1 MACKNGGAM
10 IAETKRRF
18 LIGIDVGTSAVKAAL
33 VDAATQE
40 VVATASSPEMA
51 EREIRSEQQGWA
63 EQDPQQWWA
72 DVKEAIRLLRQR
84 SGADLEAVEAIGITY
99 QMHGLVVTDAQHN
112 LLRDAIIWCDSRAL
126 SQGNAALEAIGRER
140 CLQHLLNYPGN
151 FTAAKL
157 AWVQQNEPEI
167 YAKIR
172 KVMLPGD
179 YIALQLGDTVTS
191 TVSMLSE
198 GVFWDFREQALSK
211 DILGFFGFD
220 PAVFGSTRPV
230 FSTHGVLNAT
240 VAGELNMK
248 AGTPITYKAG
258 DQLNNALS
266 LNVLK
271 PGEIATTAGTSGV
284 IYAVTDQ
291 LVHDPLSRING
302 FAHVNHLPEQTRIG
316 LLLCING
323 AGISNRWIRDCTGA
337 QHSYT
342 QMNEM
347 AATVAPGADGLLYFP
362 FGNGAERML
371 ENRIVQAGFVGI
383 DLNKHTTAHLYRA
396 VQEGIAFA
404 FRYGLDIMRQNGL
417 QAKVVKAG
425 KANLFLSRVFAETFV
440 NVTGLTLELYHTDA
454 SVGAAIGAGIGLGI
468 YTEANAFENLR
479 QAAVITPESGP
490 DGACEI
496 IYQDWLKKLNQQI
509 LQNK

>member
-1 MACKNGGAM
+1 M
-10 IAETKRRF
+10 IAERKKRF
-18 LIGIDVGTSAVKAAL
+18 LLGIDVGTSAVKAAL
-33 VDAATQE
+33 VDADTQE
-40 VVATASSPEMA
+40 VVASVSCPEGV
-51 EREIRSEQQGWA
+51 EREIKSARQGWA
-63 EQDPQQWWA
+63 EQDPEQWWA
-72 DVKEAIRLLRQR
+72 DVKTAILWLRER
-84 SGADLEAVEAIGITY
+84 AGANLEAVEAIGITY
-99 QMHGLVVTDAQHN
+99 QMHGLVLTDAQQN

-126 SQGNAALEAIGRER
+126 QEGVAAVDAIGAER
-140 CLQHLLNYPGN
+140 CLQQLLNYPGN

-157 AWVQQNEPEI
+157 AWVKDHEPDV
-167 YAKIR
+167 YAKID

-179 YIALQLGDTVTS
+179 YIALRLSNTVTS

-198 GVFWDFREQALSK
+198 GVFWDFKEQALSR
-211 DILGFFGFD
+211 DILDFFGFN
-220 PAVFGSTRPV
+220 PGLFGTTQAV
-230 FSTHGVLNAT
+230 FSTHGVLSA
-240 VAGELNMK
+240 AMARELQMK
-248 AGTPITYKAG
+248 PGTPITYKAG

-291 LVHDPLSRING
+291 LVYDPLSRING

-323 AGISNRWIRDCTGA
+323 AGISNRWIRDSTGA
-337 QHSYT
+337 KYSYA

-347 AATVAPGADGLLYFP
+347 AAAVPAGADGLLYFP

-371 ENRIVQAGFVGI
+371 ENRILQAGFAGI

-404 FRYGLDIMRQNGL
+404 FRYGLDIMRSNGL

-425 KANLFLSRVFAETFV
+425 KANLFLSRVFAEVFV
-440 NVTGLTLELYHTDA
+440 NVTGLTLELYDTDA

-468 YTEANAFENLR
+468 YTEANAFEKLHR
-479 QAAVITPESGP
+479 AAVMAPEAGQRQRY
-490 DGACEI
+490 ET
-496 IYQDWLKKLNQQI
+496 IYQDWLQQTDQQI
-509 LQNK
+509 FQNK

>member
-1 MACKNGGAM
+1 M
-10 IAETKRRF
+10 IAERKKRF
-18 LIGIDVGTSAVKAAL
+18 LLGIDIGTSAVKAAL
-33 VDAATQE
+33 VDADTRE
-40 VVATASSPEMA
+40 VVASASFPETV
-51 EREIRSEQQGWA
+51 EREIRSARQGWA
-63 EQDPQQWWA
+63 EQDPEQWWA
-72 DVKEAIRLLRQR
+72 DVKAAVLLLGERTGE
-84 SGADLEAVEAIGITY
+84 SLEAVEAIGITY
-99 QMHGLVVTDAQHN
+99 QMHGLVITDARRN

-126 SQGNAALEAIGRER
+126 QEGTAALEAIGKER

-157 AWVQQNEPEI
+157 AWVKRHEPEV
-167 YAKIR
+167 YAHIDKI
-172 KVMLPGD
+172 MLPGD
-179 YIALQLGDTVTS
+179 YIALRLGDSVTS

-198 GVFWDFREQALSK
+198 GVFWDFREQALSR
-211 DILGFFGFD
+211 DILDFFGFD
-220 PAVFGSTRPV
+220 PGIFGTTQPV
-230 FSTHGVLNAT
+230 FSNHGTLSAA
-240 VAGELNMK
+240 VAGELHMK

-291 LVHDPLSRING
+291 LVYDPLSRING
-302 FAHVNHLPEQTRIG
+302 FAHVNHLPGQTRIG

-337 QHSYT
+337 QHSYA

-347 AATVAPGADGLLYFP
+347 AATVPAGADGLLYFP

-371 ENRIVQAGFVGI
+371 ENRIVQAGFGGI
-383 DLNKHTTAHLYRA
+383 DLNKHSTAHLYRA

-425 KANLFLSRVFAETFV
+425 KANLFLSQVFAQVFV

-454 SVGAAIGAGIGLGI
+454 SVGAAIGAGIGFGI

-479 QAAVITPESGP
+479 QAAVIIPEAGLSQHY
-490 DGACEI
+490 ET
-496 IYQDWLKKLNQQI
+496 IYQDWLKKMDQQI
-509 LQNK
+509 LQNKS